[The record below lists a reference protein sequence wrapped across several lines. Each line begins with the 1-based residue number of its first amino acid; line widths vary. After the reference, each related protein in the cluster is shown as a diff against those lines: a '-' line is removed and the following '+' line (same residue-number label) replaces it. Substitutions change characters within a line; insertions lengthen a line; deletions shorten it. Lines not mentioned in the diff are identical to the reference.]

1 MCNIRRKPE
10 IMKHLLIIFFL
21 FCVSHIMG
29 VSPIVSPVR
38 LDHPEK
44 KIDQASFNVILDVQM
59 QYANNGVLIGK
70 KINFLKYSCIESWG
84 HLFNYTLLNELQDI
98 RIISAVVE
106 ARGKKYTFFN
116 ATQSDDKLW
125 AYKWPCRG
133 KNGQKVLIFYDIN
146 DPSMF
151 GVVNW
156 DPSEEEYDYY
166 NTKDGQMSNEK
177 YLRWIKFLPYS
188 SNIESSIFYESHIY
202 KNDRH
207 NSHYYR

>member
-1 MCNIRRKPE
+1 MENQS
-10 IMKHLLIIFFL
+10 LLDI
-21 FCVSHIMG
+21 
-29 VSPIVSPVR
+29 
-38 LDHPEK
+38 
-44 KIDQASFNVILDVQM
+44 QM

-70 KINFLKYSCIESWG
+70 KIDFLKYSCIESE
-84 HLFNYTLLNELQDI
+84 LDLIKYIFDSRLNDNELQDI

-106 ARGKKYTFFN
+106 ERGNKYIFFN
-116 ATQSDDKLW
+116 ATQSEDKLW

-166 NTKDGQMSNEK
+166 NTKDGQVSNEK

-188 SNIESSIFYESHIY
+188 SNIESPIFYESHIY

>member
-1 MCNIRRKPE
+1 
-10 IMKHLLIIFFL
+10 MKHLLIIFFL

-29 VSPIVSPVR
+29 ASPISP
-38 LDHPEK
+38 DNSEK
-44 KIDQASFNVILDVQM
+44 KKDQTYNIVLDIQM

-70 KINFLKYSCIESWG
+70 KIDFLKYSCIESE
-84 HLFNYTLLNELQDI
+84 LDLIKYISDSRLNDNELQDI

-106 ARGKKYTFFN
+106 ERGKKYTFFN

-166 NTKDGQMSNEK
+166 NTKDGQVSNEK

-188 SNIESSIFYESHIY
+188 SHIESPIFYESHIY
-202 KNDRH
+202 KTH
-207 NSHYYR
+207 SQKTPSH

>member
-1 MCNIRRKPE
+1 
-10 IMKHLLIIFFL
+10 MKHLLILFFL

-29 VSPIVSPVR
+29 VSPIISPR
-38 LDHPEK
+38 KLDHPEK
-44 KIDQASFNVILDVQM
+44 KNDQASFNVVLDVQM
-59 QYANNGVLIGK
+59 QYANNGVLVGK
-70 KINFLKYSCIESWG
+70 KIDFLKYSCIESE
-84 HLFNYTLLNELQDI
+84 LDLIKYTFDFRLNDNELQDI

-106 ARGKKYTFFN
+106 ERGNKYIFFN
-116 ATQSDDKLW
+116 ATQSEDKLW

-177 YLRWIKFLPYS
+177 YLRWIKFLPDS
-188 SNIESSIFYESHIY
+188 SHIESPIFYNSHIY
-202 KNDRH
+202 KNDRQ
-207 NSHYYR
+207 NSYYYR

>member
-1 MCNIRRKPE
+1 
-10 IMKHLLIIFFL
+10 MKHLLILFLL
-21 FCVSHIMG
+21 FCVSHAMG
-29 VSPIVSPVR
+29 VSPIISPR
-38 LDHPEK
+38 KLDHPEK
-44 KIDQASFNVILDVQM
+44 KNDQASFNVVLDVQM
-59 QYANNGVLIGK
+59 QYANNGVLVGK

-106 ARGKKYTFFN
+106 ERGNKYIFFN
-116 ATQSDDKLW
+116 ATQSEDKLW
-125 AYKWPCRG
+125 AYKYEVTIATETIKYG

-166 NTKDGQMSNEK
+166 NTKDGQVSNEK

-188 SNIESSIFYESHIY
+188 SNIESPIFYDSHIY
-202 KNDRH
+202 KTH
-207 NSHYYR
+207 SQKTHSH

>member
-1 MCNIRRKPE
+1 
-10 IMKHLLIIFFL
+10 MKHLLIIFFL

-29 VSPIVSPVR
+29 ASPISP
-38 LDHPEK
+38 DNSEK
-44 KIDQASFNVILDVQM
+44 KKDQTYNKVLDIQM

-70 KINFLKYSCIESWG
+70 KIDFLKNSCIESRG
-84 HLFNYTLLNELQDI
+84 HLFNYTLLNELQNI

-106 ARGKKYTFFN
+106 ERGNKYIFFN
-116 ATQSDDKLW
+116 ATQSEDKLW

-166 NTKDGQMSNEK
+166 NTKDGQVSNEK

-188 SNIESSIFYESHIY
+188 SNIESPIFYDSHIY
-202 KNDRH
+202 KTH
-207 NSHYYR
+207 SQKTHSH

>member
-1 MCNIRRKPE
+1 
-10 IMKHLLIIFFL
+10 MKHLLIIFFL

-29 VSPIVSPVR
+29 ASPIVSPVR

-44 KIDQASFNVILDVQM
+44 KKDQASFNVVLDVQM
-59 QYANNGVLIGK
+59 QYANNGVLVGK

-84 HLFNYTLLNELQDI
+84 HLFNYTLLNELQNI

-116 ATQSDDKLW
+116 ATPSDDKLW

-166 NTKDGQMSNEK
+166 NTKDGQVSNEK

-188 SNIESSIFYESHIY
+188 SNIESPIFYDSHIY
-202 KNDRH
+202 KTH
-207 NSHYYR
+207 SQKTHSH

>member
-1 MCNIRRKPE
+1 
-10 IMKHLLIIFFL
+10 MKHLLIIFFL
-21 FCVSHIMG
+21 FCVSYIMG
-29 VSPIVSPVR
+29 ASPIRPDNS
-38 LDHPEK
+38 EK
-44 KIDQASFNVILDVQM
+44 KKDQTYNIVLDIQM

-70 KINFLKYSCIESWG
+70 KIDFLKYSCIESRG

-166 NTKDGQMSNEK
+166 NTKDGQVSNEK

-188 SNIESSIFYESHIY
+188 SNIESPIFYDSHIY
-202 KNDRH
+202 KK
-207 NSHYYR
+207 

>member
-1 MCNIRRKPE
+1 
-10 IMKHLLIIFFL
+10 MKHLSILFFL

-29 VSPIVSPVR
+29 ASPISP
-38 LDHPEK
+38 DNSEK
-44 KIDQASFNVILDVQM
+44 KKDQTYNIVLDIQM

-70 KINFLKYSCIESWG
+70 KIDFLKYSCIESE
-84 HLFNYTLLNELQDI
+84 LDLIKYTFDSRLNDNELQDI

-166 NTKDGQMSNEK
+166 NTKDGQVSNEK

-188 SNIESSIFYESHIY
+188 SNIESPIFYKSHIY
-202 KNDRH
+202 KTH
-207 NSHYYR
+207 SQKTHSH

>member
-1 MCNIRRKPE
+1 
-10 IMKHLLIIFFL
+10 MKHLFIIFFL
-21 FCVSHIMG
+21 FCVSYIMG
-29 VSPIVSPVR
+29 ASPISP
-38 LDHPEK
+38 DNSEK
-44 KIDQASFNVILDVQM
+44 KKDQTYNIVLDIQM

-70 KINFLKYSCIESWG
+70 KIDFLKYSCIESWG

-166 NTKDGQMSNEK
+166 NTKDGQVSNEK

-188 SNIESSIFYESHIY
+188 SNIESPIFYESHIY
-202 KNDRH
+202 KK
-207 NSHYYR
+207 

>member
-1 MCNIRRKPE
+1 
-10 IMKHLLIIFFL
+10 MKHLLIIFFL

-29 VSPIVSPVR
+29 ASPISP
-38 LDHPEK
+38 DNSEK
-44 KIDQASFNVILDVQM
+44 KKDQTYNIVLDIQM

-70 KINFLKYSCIESWG
+70 KIDFLKYSCIESE
-84 HLFNYTLLNELQDI
+84 LDLIKYISDSRLQDI

-166 NTKDGQMSNEK
+166 NTKDGQMSDEK
-177 YLRWIKFLPYS
+177 YLRWIKFLPVS
-188 SNIESSIFYESHIY
+188 SHIESPIFYESHIY
-202 KNDRH
+202 KTHSQKTPSN
-207 NSHYYR
+207 